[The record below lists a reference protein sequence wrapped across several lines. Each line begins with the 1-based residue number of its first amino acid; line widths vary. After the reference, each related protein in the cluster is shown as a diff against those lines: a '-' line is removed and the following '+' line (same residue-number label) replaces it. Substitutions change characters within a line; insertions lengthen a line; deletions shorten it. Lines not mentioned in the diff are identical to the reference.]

1 MTVLTEDIMPVTE
14 SCIRYFDQVFTN
26 QLSLKMLE
34 MLSYLVIS
42 VKELVTLVEEM
53 RFL

>member
-1 MTVLTEDIMPVTE
+1 MTVLTEDIMPMIE
-14 SCIRYFDQVFTN
+14 PCIRFFNQVFIG

-34 MLSYLVIS
+34 ILFCLVIS

-53 RFL
+53 RCL